1 MTQEEAY
8 FTVKEVAQ
16 YFKITEKFVRAEIG
30 RGRLIA
36 NKFGGEWRISR
47 EDRDK
52 YEILTRVENRSKG
65 DLAPAC

>member
-16 YFKITEKFVRAEIG
+16 YFKITEQFVRREIG

-36 NKFGGEWRISR
+36 NKFGGEWRIKR
-47 EDRDK
+47 QDRDA
-52 YEILTRVENRSKG
+52 YEKLTRNEGIKNGV
-65 DLAPAC
+65 AA